1 MAAQF
6 INLNVIRSNISFANI
21 IGVTSPIWIFLS
33 GFLITRHL
41 DIGTRGVYAEYQII
55 ISSCAYWMTLGSHFT
70 IPKYKHTF
78 SIPIINTFIVIS
90 SLSAAFVSLFFTE
103 FSSLIFFT
111 VLTSTSV
118 LLISTVYVTY
128 TSTKIYFLSR
138 GLSFFTHT
146 LIILFLII
154 LKKLT
159 LSNILATMIFTN
171 IIIISPYLWL
181 EKKLL
186 VGISELFFVIVSKWR
201 YMFLN
206 LQMWMMSTFD
216 KFIFMIILPKS
227 DLALYVVVLSIFQ
240 IPVSFCETLLPKLL
254 NLTINGTKV
263 PWKFLKYYSLFLI
276 IGLIF
281 ITFFT
286 NKLLALFYEEK
297 YFANQNILIFFFFL
311 VLFRSLLKVLQEP
324 LRIKISAGKLFL
336 INCLI
341 VAQGLILIENNSY
354 EDFLT
359 QVIIILPIMSM
370 CLITFLMLRLVR

>member
-1 MAAQF
+1 
-6 INLNVIRSNISFANI
+6 
-21 IGVTSPIWIFLS
+21 
-33 GFLITRHL
+33 
-41 DIGTRGVYAEYQII
+41 
-55 ISSCAYWMTLGSHFT
+55 
-70 IPKYKHTF
+70 
-78 SIPIINTFIVIS
+78 
-90 SLSAAFVSLFFTE
+90 
-103 FSSLIFFT
+103 
-111 VLTSTSV
+111 
-118 LLISTVYVTY
+118 
-128 TSTKIYFLSR
+128 
-138 GLSFFTHT
+138 
-146 LIILFLII
+146 
-154 LKKLT
+154 
-159 LSNILATMIFTN
+159 MIFTN